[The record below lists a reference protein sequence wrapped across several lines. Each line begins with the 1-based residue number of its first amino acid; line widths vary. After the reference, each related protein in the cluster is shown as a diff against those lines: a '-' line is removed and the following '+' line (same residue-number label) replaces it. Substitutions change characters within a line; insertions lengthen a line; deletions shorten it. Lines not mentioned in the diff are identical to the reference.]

1 MHINDSEEM
10 VEMKHEMSEM
20 RQTIAELRE
29 QLKGSGKQKVA
40 FSNHKPECS
49 QAADSFMSLDVCQ
62 LGTTGWSPEA

>member
-29 QLKGSGKQKVA
+29 QLKDSGKKMVA
-40 FSNHKPECS
+40 FSNHKPLCS
-49 QAADSFMSLDVCQ
+49 LAADSCMSLDVCQ
-62 LGTTGWSPEA
+62 VGTAGWGPEA